1 MALNGRV
8 AAVWT
13 PTLVQRGWVPVTRA
27 FLEAYPRLHITASEA
42 LLLINLLAYKGRKEH
57 AHPSIATLARRLGVE
72 PRTVRNL
79 ARKLENRGLL
89 QRIIRRQ
96 GHGRAQTNLWDL
108 SPLFQRLEELEYER
122 R

>member
-1 MALNGRV
+1 M
-8 AAVWT
+8 
-13 PTLVQRGWVPVTRA
+13 PVTRA

-89 QRIIRRQ
+89 VRIIRRQ

-108 SPLFQRLEELEYER
+108 SPLFQRLEELESER

>member
-89 QRIIRRQ
+89 LRIIRRQ

>member
-1 MALNGRV
+1 MALEARL

-13 PTLVQRGWVPVTRA
+13 PKLVARGWVPVART
-27 FLEAYPRLHITASEA
+27 FLESYPRLQITASEA
-42 LLLINLLAYKGRKEH
+42 LLLINLLAYKGRREH

-79 ARKLENRGLL
+79 ARKLEQRQLL
-89 QRIIRRQ
+89 VRIIRRK

-108 SPLFQRLEELEYER
+108 SPLFQRLEKLEDER
-122 R
+122 Q

>member
-108 SPLFQRLEELEYER
+108 SPLFQRLEELESER